1 MVAIFFSISNDLPG
15 LLFRLP
21 ETPRK
26 IALVRASRIGDFVC
40 ATPAFRA
47 IRNALPLAE
56 ISLIAMPF
64 VAQLVARSPQIDRF
78 IPFPGFLGMAEQ
90 FFDPRKVVAFFQE
103 MQAEQFD
110 LAIQMHG
117 SGVYSNPFT
126 LMLGAKVNAGF
137 IRPGDP
143 AGKLDAA
150 LPISATENEVHR
162 VLSLVRF

>member
-1 MVAIFFSISNDLPG
+1 MFDPFLPG

-64 VAQLVARSPQIDRF
+64 VAELVNRSPQIDRF
-78 IPFPGFLGMAEQ
+78 IPFPGFLGMAEPGPAHIAYALSTPTVTI
-90 FFDPRKVVAFFQE
+90 FGGTDPQVWGSLNTHIHKTLLHKVPCHPCDRAPV
-103 MQAEQFD
+103 
-110 LAIQMHG
+110 
-117 SGVYSNPFT
+117 P
-126 LMLGAKVNAGF
+126 
-137 IRPGDP
+137 
-143 AGKLDAA
+143 
-150 LPISATENEVHR
+150 
-162 VLSLVRF
+162 